1 MSKSIYIYG
10 FHSIE
15 AQLKSNPDF
24 ILNVFV
30 QTGRSDSRISEIIS
44 FLHIQKINFSKI
56 NKNRLDRLTK
66 GEPHQ
71 GIVAQIVLPQLL
83 GHKALIDF
91 VSKLSSSPFILML
104 DSIQD
109 PRNLGACLR
118 SANAAGVDCVVVNKD
133 GSAPINALVH
143 KTSAGSINQ
152 LRIFQVTNLV
162 RTIKSL
168 QSKEL
173 WVIGLDGDVTTP
185 IYDINLIDPTVIVMG
200 TEGKGLR
207 QLIKKTCDQIAQ
219 IPMAVNVESLNVSVA
234 TGIALF
240 EGRRQRQSNNN

>member
-15 AQLKSNPDF
+15 SQLNSNPEYILKLF
-24 ILNVFV
+24 IQSGRNDARMRKMTSLLNN
-30 QTGRSDSRISEIIS
+30 
-44 FLHIQKINFSKI
+44 LKINFLKI
-56 NKNRLDRLTK
+56 DKNELDRLAK

-71 GIVAQIVLPQLL
+71 GIIAEVLLPSLPGQ
-83 GHKALIDF
+83 KALIDF
-91 VSKLSSSPFILML
+91 VTKISSIPLILIL

-133 GSAPINALVH
+133 GSAPINAVVH
-143 KTSAGSINQ
+143 KTSAGAINQ
-152 LRIFQVTNLV
+152 LKIFQVTNLV
-162 RTIKSL
+162 RVIKAL

-173 WVIGLDGDVTTP
+173 WVVGLDGSAKTS
-185 IYDINLIDPTVIVMG
+185 IYDVNLSDPLVIVMG

-207 QLIKKTCDQIAQ
+207 LLIKKTCDQLVT
-219 IPMAVNVESLNVSVA
+219 IPMIGNVESLNVSVA

-240 EGRRQRQSNNN
+240 EGRRQRQSN

>member
-15 AQLKSNPDF
+15 SQLNSNPEYILKLF
-24 ILNVFV
+24 IQSGRNDARMSKMASLLNN
-30 QTGRSDSRISEIIS
+30 
-44 FLHIQKINFSKI
+44 LKINFLKI
-56 NKNRLDRLTK
+56 DKNELDRLAK

-71 GIVAQIVLPQLL
+71 GIIAKVLLPSLPGQ
-83 GHKALIDF
+83 KALIDF
-91 VSKLSSSPFILML
+91 ITNLTSNPLILIL

-118 SANAAGVDCVVVNKD
+118 SANAAGVDCVVINKD
-133 GSAPINALVH
+133 GSAPINSVVY
-143 KTSAGSINQ
+143 KTSAGAINQ
-152 LRIFQVTNLV
+152 LKIFQVTNLV
-162 RTIKSL
+162 RVIKAL

-173 WVIGLDGDVTTP
+173 WVVGLDGSAKTS
-185 IYDINLIDPTVIVMG
+185 IYDVNLSDSLVIVMG

-207 QLIKKTCDQIAQ
+207 QLIKKTCDYLAT
-219 IPMAVNVESLNVSVA
+219 IPMTGNVESLNVSVA

-240 EGRRQRQSNNN
+240 ESRRQRQSN

>member
-15 AQLKSNPDF
+15 SQLNSNPEC

-30 QTGRSDSRISEIIS
+30 QSGRSDSRMSKITSILS
-44 FLHIQKINFSKI
+44 TQKINFSIIDK
-56 NKNRLDRLTK
+56 NKLDRLAK
-66 GEPHQ
+66 GELHQ
-71 GIVAQIVLPQLL
+71 GIVVEVILPPLL
-83 GHKALIDF
+83 GHEALIDF
-91 VSKLSSSPFILML
+91 VTKISSIPLILIL

-133 GSAPINALVH
+133 GSAPINAVVH
-143 KTSAGSINQ
+143 KTSAGAINQ
-152 LRIFQVTNLV
+152 LKIFQVTNLV

-168 QSKEL
+168 QAQEL
-173 WVIGLDGDVTTP
+173 WVIGLDGDVKTS
-185 IYDINLIDPTVIVMG
+185 IYDINFMGPTVIIMG

-207 QLIKKTCDQIAQ
+207 QLIKKTCDQLAT
-219 IPMAVNVESLNVSVA
+219 IPMIGNVESLNVSVA

-240 EGRRQRQSNNN
+240 EGRRQRQSS

>member
-15 AQLKSNPDF
+15 AQLNSNPEYILKLF
-24 ILNVFV
+24 IHS
-30 QTGRSDSRISEIIS
+30 GRNDSRMSKMTS
-44 FLHIQKINFSKI
+44 LLSNLKINFLKI
-56 NKNRLDRLTK
+56 EKNELDRLAK

-71 GIVAQIVLPQLL
+71 GIIAEILLPSLPGQ
-83 GHKALIDF
+83 KALIDF
-91 VSKLSSSPFILML
+91 ITNLPSNPLILML

-133 GSAPINALVH
+133 GSAPINAVVH
-143 KTSAGSINQ
+143 KTSAGAINQ
-152 LRIFQVTNLV
+152 LKIFQVTNLV

-168 QSKEL
+168 QAQEL
-173 WVIGLDGDVTTP
+173 WVIGLDGDVTTS
-185 IYDINLIDPTVIVMG
+185 IYDINFISPTVIVMG

-207 QLIKKTCDQIAQ
+207 QLIKKTCDQLAQ
-219 IPMAVNVESLNVSVA
+219 IPMIGNVESLNVSVA
-234 TGIALF
+234 TGITLF
-240 EGRRQRQSNNN
+240 EGRRQRQSS

>member
-1 MSKSIYIYG
+1 MSKLIHIYG

-15 AQLKSNPDF
+15 AQLNSNPEC

-30 QTGRSDSRISEIIS
+30 QTGRSDSRMSEMTS
-44 FLHIQKINFSKI
+44 FLNTQKINFSKI
-56 NKNRLDRLTK
+56 DKNKLDRLTR

-71 GIVAQIVLPQLL
+71 GIVAEVILPPLL
-83 GHKALIDF
+83 GQEALIDF
-91 VSKLSSSPFILML
+91 VTKLSSSPLILML

-118 SANAAGVDCVVVNKD
+118 SANAAGVDCVIFNKD
-133 GSAPINALVH
+133 GSAPINSVVH
-143 KTSAGSINQ
+143 KTSAGAINQ
-152 LRIFQVTNLV
+152 LKIFQVTNLA

-168 QSKEL
+168 QAQEL
-173 WVIGLDGDVTTP
+173 WVIGLDGDVTTS
-185 IYDINLIDPTVIVMG
+185 IYNINLSGPTVIVMG

-207 QLIKKTCDQIAQ
+207 QLIKKTCDQLAQ
-219 IPMAVNVESLNVSVA
+219 IPMMGNVESLNVSVA

-240 EGRRQRQSNNN
+240 EGRRQRQRS

>member
-1 MSKSIYIYG
+1 MSKSIHIYG
-10 FHSIE
+10 FHSIKS
-15 AQLKSNPDF
+15 QLNSNPEC

-30 QTGRSDSRISEIIS
+30 QTGRSDSRMSEMTS
-44 FLHIQKINFSKI
+44 FLNTQKINFSKI
-56 NKNRLDRLTK
+56 DKNKLDRLTK

-71 GIVAQIVLPQLL
+71 GIVAEIILPSLPGQE
-83 GHKALIDF
+83 ALISF
-91 VSKLSSSPFILML
+91 VTKLSSSPLILML

-133 GSAPINALVH
+133 GSAPINAVVH
-143 KTSAGSINQ
+143 KTSAGAINQ
-152 LRIFQVTNLV
+152 LKIFQVTNLA

-168 QSKEL
+168 QALEL
-173 WVIGLDGDVTTP
+173 WVIGLDGDVQTS
-185 IYDINLIDPTVIVMG
+185 IYDINFIDPTVIVMG

-207 QLIKKTCDQIAQ
+207 QLIKKTCDQLAT
-219 IPMAVNVESLNVSVA
+219 IPMIGNVESLNVSVA

-240 EGRRQRQSNNN
+240 EGRRQRQSS

>member
-1 MSKSIYIYG
+1 MSKSIHIYG

-15 AQLKSNPDF
+15 AQLNSNPEC
-24 ILNVFV
+24 ILNVFI
-30 QTGRSDSRISEIIS
+30 QTGRSDRRMSEMTS
-44 FLHIQKINFSKI
+44 FLNTQKINFSKI
-56 NKNRLDRLTK
+56 DKNKLDRLSK

-71 GIVAQIVLPQLL
+71 GIVAEVILPPLL
-83 GHKALIDF
+83 GHEALIDF
-91 VSKLSSSPFILML
+91 VTKLSSSPLILML

-133 GSAPINALVH
+133 GSAPINAVVH
-143 KTSAGSINQ
+143 KTSAGAINQ
-152 LRIFQVTNLV
+152 LKIFQVTNLA

-168 QSKEL
+168 QAQEL
-173 WVIGLDGDVTTP
+173 WVIGLDGDVKTS
-185 IYDINLIDPTVIVMG
+185 IYDINFIDPTVIVMG

-207 QLIKKTCDQIAQ
+207 QLIKKTCDQLAT
-219 IPMAVNVESLNVSVA
+219 IPMIGNVESLNVSVA

-240 EGRRQRQSNNN
+240 EGRRQRQSN

>member
-1 MSKSIYIYG
+1 MSKSIHIYG

-15 AQLKSNPDF
+15 AQLNSNPEY

-30 QTGRSDSRISEIIS
+30 QTGRSDIRMSEITS
-44 FLHIQKINFSKI
+44 FLNTRKINFSKI
-56 NKNRLDRLTK
+56 DKNKLDRLTR

-71 GIVAQIVLPQLL
+71 GIVAEVILPPLP
-83 GHKALIDF
+83 GHEALIDF
-91 VSKLSSSPFILML
+91 VTKLSSSPLILML

-133 GSAPINALVH
+133 GSAPINAVVH
-143 KTSAGSINQ
+143 KTSAGAINQ
-152 LRIFQVTNLV
+152 LKIFQVTNLV

-168 QSKEL
+168 QAQEL
-173 WVIGLDGDVTTP
+173 WVIGLDGDVTTS
-185 IYDINLIDPTVIVMG
+185 IYDINFIDPTVIVLG

-207 QLIKKTCDQIAQ
+207 QLIKKTCDQLAQ
-219 IPMAVNVESLNVSVA
+219 IPMIGNVESLNVSVA

-240 EGRRQRQSNNN
+240 EGRRQRQSSL

>member
-1 MSKSIYIYG
+1 MSKSIHIYG

-15 AQLKSNPDF
+15 AQLNSNPEC

-30 QTGRSDSRISEIIS
+30 QTGRSDIRMSEMTS
-44 FLHIQKINFSKI
+44 FLNTQKIYFSKI
-56 NKNRLDRLTK
+56 DKNKLDRLTK

-71 GIVAQIVLPQLL
+71 GIVAEIILPSLSGQE
-83 GHKALIDF
+83 ALISF
-91 VSKLSSSPFILML
+91 VTKLSSNPLILML

-133 GSAPINALVH
+133 GSAPINAVVH
-143 KTSAGSINQ
+143 KTSAGAINQ
-152 LRIFQVTNLV
+152 LKIFQVTNLV

-168 QSKEL
+168 QAQEL
-173 WVIGLDGDVTTP
+173 WVIGLDGDVTTS
-185 IYDINLIDPTVIVMG
+185 IYDINFIDPTVIVMG

-207 QLIKKTCDQIAQ
+207 QLIKKTCDQLAT
-219 IPMAVNVESLNVSVA
+219 IPMIGNVESLNVSVA
-234 TGIALF
+234 TGIVLF
-240 EGRRQRQSNNN
+240 ESRRQRQSS